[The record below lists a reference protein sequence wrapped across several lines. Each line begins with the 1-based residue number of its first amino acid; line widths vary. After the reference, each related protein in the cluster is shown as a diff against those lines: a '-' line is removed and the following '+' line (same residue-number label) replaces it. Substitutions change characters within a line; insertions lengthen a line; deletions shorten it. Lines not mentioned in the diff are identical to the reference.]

1 MEKIWLKSY
10 TPGVPATIDF
20 ADIPLHL
27 ALTQTAAR
35 TPCQAGEPE
44 EAERLYG
51 AALKIMPS
59 YVKCH
64 INLGL
69 LYLSTGEK
77 AKAISHWKEALEIDP
92 ANAEARQ
99 LLATYN

>member
-35 TPCQAGEPE
+35 TPNNP
-44 EAERLYG
+44 
-51 AALKIMPS
+51 ALVFQGKI
-59 YVKCH
+59 
-64 INLGL
+64 IIWR
-69 LYLSTGEK
+69 TG
-77 AKAISHWKEALEIDP
+77 
-92 ANAEARQ
+92 
-99 LLATYN
+99 